1 MTEYHSVQA
10 FAREEPRVELI
21 ESMLRSLLSLVELEY
36 QGEPVQVDGFRFRD
50 PEQWRTANESS
61 LQQNLGSLSTV
72 CNCHCR
78 FCYEDGNPPGL
89 FEKEPRFVGM
99 QEARTRARYLRDG
112 RGLPRESKGV
122 SP

>member
-10 FAREEPRVELI
+10 FGREEPRVELI
-21 ESMLRSLLSLVELEY
+21 EATLSSVLALVELEY
-36 QGEPVQVDGFRFRD
+36 QGQSVQVDGFRFRD
-50 PEQWRTANESS
+50 LEQWRSVSESS

-89 FEKEPRFVGM
+89 FEKEPRFVGLR
-99 QEARTRARYLRDG
+99 EARTRERYLRDG
-112 RGLPRESKGV
+112 RGWCARR
-122 SP
+122 